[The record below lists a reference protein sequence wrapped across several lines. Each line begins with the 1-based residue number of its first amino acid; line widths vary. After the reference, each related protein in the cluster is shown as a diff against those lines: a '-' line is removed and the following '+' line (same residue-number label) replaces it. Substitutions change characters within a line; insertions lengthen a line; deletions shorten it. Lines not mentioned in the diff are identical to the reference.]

1 MSVRAFTQMN
11 AAWTRGQSASAAAPP
26 QKKTTSSYFRNHFNT
41 WCKWPDSV
49 LKHCYISLQVD
60 QVWATFH
67 PIHAD
72 LFLTHNCIPARSACF
87 PSAYICVNTNPD
99 THMQAHAYLQSEYCS
114 LSEKR
119 CELIFHGP
127 PLAES
132 QSISQHSHML
142 DVSNRPKMVFLLDA
156 QDSLLPLIVPKPI
169 NCPQVHFKHMP
180 TLCTCT
186 NIKIKIEEMHYAL
199 YIPTDCTTSRR
210 TD

>member
-1 MSVRAFTQMN
+1 MKWEVLSY
-11 AAWTRGQSASAAAPP
+11 ASAAAFVHISHLWMTVLFLCCLKCGGLLQLYSNVSFESAWAHEPLHKWMQHGQEDNLPP
-26 QKKTTSSYFRNHFNT
+26 PLHLHRKKTTSSYFRNHFNT
-41 WCKWPDSV
+41 WCKWPNSV

-72 LFLTHNCIPARSACF
+72 LFLTHSCIPTRSACF

-142 DVSNRPKMVFLLDA
+142 DV
-156 QDSLLPLIVPKPI
+156 
-169 NCPQVHFKHMP
+169 
-180 TLCTCT
+180 
-186 NIKIKIEEMHYAL
+186 
-199 YIPTDCTTSRR
+199 
-210 TD
+210 